1 MQMRAEAGK
10 MGPNTERGAS
20 EGDLDFF
27 PTPSRSISTR
37 LHRRSLFVVP
47 REEVEEAMVEEAY
60 LLYLLFES
68 VTQSISAC
76 SSPPQFF
83 RVLAS
88 PWAKEGR
95 EMLIPPRRSGTLF
108 EQAFISQN

>member
-10 MGPNTERGAS
+10 MGSNSERG
-20 EGDLDFF
+20 GDLDFF

-60 LLYLLFES
+60 LLYLLSES
-68 VTQSISAC
+68 VAQSISAC
-76 SSPPQFF
+76 PSPTPVCP
-83 RVLAS
+83 RAGTSLGR
-88 PWAKEGR
+88 GR
-95 EMLIPPRRSGTLF
+95 EAGRC
-108 EQAFISQN
+108 